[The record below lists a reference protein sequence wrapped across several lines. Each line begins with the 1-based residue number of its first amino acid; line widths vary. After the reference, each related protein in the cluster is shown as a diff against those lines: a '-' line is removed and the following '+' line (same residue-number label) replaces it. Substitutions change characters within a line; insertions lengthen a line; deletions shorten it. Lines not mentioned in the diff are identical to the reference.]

1 MDTNET
7 SESGRES
14 RAGSSRED
22 QLTTAELAIR
32 VDDIFGL
39 LLTGARTTYIYEW
52 VRTQREE
59 WGVSTRTV
67 DRYIRKAKKLL
78 LAKAESDR
86 EEELGRHKARLED
99 LYFSSCRTGDYRGA
113 LLVTQERA
121 KLADLYPPKR
131 TELTG
136 AGGGPVRVHD
146 LSKLT
151 NEELEALLP
160 IVAKLES
167 EDGDAS

>member
-1 MDTNET
+1 MDTAET
-7 SESGRES
+7 AGTGRDSG
-14 RAGSSRED
+14 AGNRQD

-32 VDDIFGL
+32 VDDIFGI
-39 LLTGARTTYIYEW
+39 LLTGARTTYVYEW

-86 EEELGRHKARLED
+86 DEELGRHKARLED
-99 LYFSSCRTGDYRGA
+99 LYSRSYLTGDYRGA

-131 TELTG
+131 TELSG
-136 AGGGPVRVHD
+136 PDGGPVRVFD
-146 LSKLT
+146 LSKLST
-151 NEELEALLP
+151 EELEALLP
-160 IVAKLES
+160 IVEKLES
-167 EDGDAS
+167 EDGDPS